1 MNHPKRFSKT
11 VWLLVITLITQMFTV
26 AGASAHMG
34 LMSSKGMSSGNASM
48 SHRGAAHE
56 VMKHLSAGQVST
68 GHFSAEQASTDQS
81 LTGSAHLVA
90 GANSDHANGCTSMAS
105 GSDEDSS
112 AWNSCV
118 GQDDCQLQHCSAAHA
133 IAKVFPASIS
143 PDLNQSWPRLSPRPL
158 LLPLPPLGQPPK
170 TA

>member
-34 LMSSKGMSSGNASM
+34 LMSSKGMSSGNLSSASM
-48 SHRGAAHE
+48 PHTGSAHE
-56 VMKHLSAGQVST
+56 MIKHLSAGQ
-68 GHFSAEQASTDQS
+68 ASTDQT
-81 LTGSAHLVA
+81 LTGSAHTVA
-90 GANSDHANGCTSMAS
+90 GANSDHANGCTSMSS
-105 GSDEDSS
+105 GSGEDSN